1 MTRFLL
7 CVAVLWVAAAPAF
20 AQAPLTRLFD
30 VLGMDAYVDIIRSEG
45 LEDADGLSIDMLGRP
60 ASGAFLQQIDAVYDQ
75 RRIREATYA
84 SMQSVLS
91 DNEIAAAL
99 IFFDSDVGQRIVR
112 LEVAA
117 RQAISDEEI
126 EQTARQAWFAAQE
139 DKPWIVARINEIK
152 VETDLIER
160 NVSGA
165 LNSNLRFY
173 QGLADGGGL
182 DLSEPD
188 MLAQVWGQADE
199 IRADTTA
206 WLGAYLLMAYQPLS
220 ESDIADYIAFWRTET
235 GQALNNAMFVAFDR
249 LYDDI
254 SYATGRVV
262 SLNMSAQDL

>member
-1 MTRFLL
+1 MRALCLIALL
-7 CVAVLWVAAAPAF
+7 CALAVPAAA
-20 AQAPLTRLFD
+20 QTPLTRLFD
-30 VLGMDAYVDIIRSEG
+30 VLGMDAYVNIIRSEG
-45 LEDADGLSIDMLGRP
+45 LEDADGLSMDMLGRP
-60 ASGAFLQQIDAVYDQ
+60 ASGAFLQQIDRIYDQ
-75 RRIREATYA
+75 TRIRESTYA

-91 DNEIAAAL
+91 EDEIEAAL
-99 IFFDSDVGQRIVR
+99 IFFDSDVGQRIVT

-117 RQAISDEEI
+117 RQAISDEDI
-126 EQTARQAWFAAQE
+126 EETARLAWFAAQE
-139 DKPWIVARINEIK
+139 DQPWIVARINEIK

-173 QGLADGGGL
+173 QGLSDGGGL
-182 DLSEPD
+182 NLAEPD
-188 MLAQVWGQADE
+188 MLAQVWGQAEE

-206 WLGAYLLMAYQPLS
+206 WLGAYLLLAYQPLS

-235 GQALNNAMFVAFDR
+235 GQALNNAMFAAFDQ